1 MINSNIQI
9 LTETAD
15 NLDEKDWNNI
25 SKFMK
30 EFPIW

>member
-9 LTETAD
+9 LSETAD
-15 NLDEKDWNNI
+15 NLDEEDWNNI

-30 EFPIW
+30 EFPNR